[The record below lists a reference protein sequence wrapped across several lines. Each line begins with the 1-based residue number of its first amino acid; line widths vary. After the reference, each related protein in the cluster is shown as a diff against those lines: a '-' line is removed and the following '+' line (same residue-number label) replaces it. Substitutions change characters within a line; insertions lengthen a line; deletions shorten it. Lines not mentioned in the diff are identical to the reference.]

1 MCKLFYIRA
10 SPTGEGAGEES
21 WYLSNWLTF
30 DASGIG
36 HFTGKAR
43 RTWEDRVTAQVF
55 PWCGQTLSGIFGFS
69 ETQAGNPT

>member
-1 MCKLFYIRA
+1 MPSCLIRLRQATRVLVPALAMCKQFYIRA

-43 RTWEDRVTAQVF
+43 RT
-55 PWCGQTLSGIFGFS
+55 
-69 ETQAGNPT
+69 